1 MSLAIIFTDDAIDI
15 LISIVNFI
23 EAGWGV
29 KHGEKI
35 LTRTY
40 KILDLI
46 SKDPY
51 MYKASSIKEDIRIGI
66 ISRQTSFFYKI
77 QENEIIILFFWDNR
91 QQPIFN
97 P

>member
-29 KHGEKI
+29 KHGEKF